1 MYLYHLNCVSGICC
15 PHRGAV
21 FSYTWRFCHFPFQP
35 DDRVACNVFFVW
47 ELFRPLLKGIPLYII
62 PDTVIYD
69 PSLLLKFLKKH
80 GITRVLFTPSL
91 LGKWPRCYIPIIISG
106 VSLMFSARSEEF
118 LITKTFPH
126 LVKPGRLNH
135 L

>member
-1 MYLYHLNCVSGICC
+1 MGLLGLYKNPSGLKLIISFLLYNHYNMYHFNFSGICC

-21 FSYTWRFCHFPFQP
+21 FSYTWRFRNFPFQS

-47 ELFRPLLKGIPLYII
+47 ELLRPLLKGIPLYVI

-91 LGKWPRCYIPIIISG
+91 LGK
-106 VSLMFSARSEEF
+106 
-118 LITKTFPH
+118 
-126 LVKPGRLNH
+126 
-135 L
+135 